1 MKQSVTLFILFFCFS
16 ASQSLAQFEGKIHFD
31 SYIIKSKKKK
41 EKNGDFTLYITPDRL
56 LLQSG
61 ENYKV
66 GGTLKTHGVLIR
78 NKKEDFVFL
87 TGNKKAMEITK
98 AGITSFMNMFGS
110 AQSNQSKPKINYKKT
125 GKTKK
130 INGYKCEKYIFSS
143 AKHPD
148 EHSVMWMTKGLNV
161 NWGILADTWDQNM
174 KAFAGDHLPAD
185 LIFKKGYFPIK
196 WKQYKND
203 TPLKMIEAHVK
214 ATDVPHSKVSIPSDV
229 QVTSLQQYL
238 FQQMRKQH

>member
-1 MKQSVTLFILFFCFS
+1 MKQSALLFIFIFCIS
-16 ASQSLAQFEGKIHFD
+16 VSQSLAQFEGKIHFD

-41 EKNGDFTLYITPDRL
+41 KKNGDFTLYITPDRL

-66 GGTLKTHGVLIR
+66 GGALKTHGVLIR
-78 NKKEDFVFL
+78 NEKKDFVFL
-87 TGNKKAMEITK
+87 TGDKKAMKINK
-98 AGITSFMNMFGS
+98 AGITSFMNMFGG
-110 AQSNQSKPKINYKKT
+110 AQAKQSKPDINYKET

-130 INGYKCEKYIFSS
+130 IDGYKCEKFIFSD
-143 AKHPD
+143 KQHP
-148 EHSVMWMTKGLNV
+148 EQHSIMWMTKELNI
-161 NWGILADTWDQNM
+161 NWGVLAETWDKNM

-185 LIFKKGYFPIK
+185 LIFKKGYFPIR
-196 WKQYKND
+196 WKHYKND

-214 ATDVPHSKVSIPSDV
+214 ATDIPHSRVSIPSDV